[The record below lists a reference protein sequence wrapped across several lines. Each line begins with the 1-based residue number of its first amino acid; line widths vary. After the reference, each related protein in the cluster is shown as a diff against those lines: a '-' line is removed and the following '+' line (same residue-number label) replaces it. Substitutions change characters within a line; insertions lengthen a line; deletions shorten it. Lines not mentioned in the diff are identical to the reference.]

1 MSTIIILILAI
12 LAIVFL
18 VQHPILLTIFVI
30 SLIVIILLYK
40 VYGKKSTVEKITND
54 GKQCKKIAEVIQNN
68 YDVKI
73 NDTSETF
80 WERRFED
87 IKDKTERSYPSK
99 NGLKIPEIMV
109 LNYAKSFDSTG
120 ETIQS
125 FWYYKYGLKDAKEI
139 LDKLLEQ
146 GFICISPIQDTIK
159 RFSNAKLKDMLKE
172 LNLKVSGKKSE
183 LLERLFQNTTIEYLE
198 NKVEARGFS
207 ITEKGEQE
215 LKDNAYVMYF
225 HNGRALISSP
235 DINVWWVNKKLHEY
249 PQKTYREIIW
259 EELQKQ
265 YKIHLREIHLKGYYP
280 YTNICNEI
288 CRFLLEVKGNA
299 EIALKYCAESA
310 YYNINCCMLKEYNE
324 QIEYK
329 DTDSV
334 LEIHD
339 YVYLDELSFKNIQE
353 ELNISDNDIIKK
365 LENIFISFNVD
376 KPLLSDTETA
386 KFIVAKIKKDYD
398 TLDNINYIM

>member
-12 LAIVFL
+12 
-18 VQHPILLTIFVI
+18 
-30 SLIVIILLYK
+30 IVIILLYK

-54 GKQCKKIAEVIQNN
+54 GKQCKKIAEVVQNN

-80 WERRFED
+80 WERQFED

-109 LNYAKSFDSTG
+109 LNYAETFDSTG

-125 FWYYKYGLKDAKEI
+125 FWYYKYGLKNAKEI
-139 LDKLLEQ
+139 LDKLLEK
-146 GFICISPIQDTIK
+146 GFICISPVKDTIK

-207 ITEKGEQE
+207 ITEKGKQE
-215 LKDNAYVMYF
+215 LKDNAYVMYYHRGNSF
-225 HNGRALISSP
+225 TNNPNTNI
-235 DINVWWVNKKLHEY
+235 WWMNKMLHEH
-249 PQKTYREIIW
+249 PKKTYREIIW

-265 YKIHLREIHLKGYYP
+265 YGIALHELNLDKSNKYWQ

-288 CRFLLEVKGNA
+288 CCFLLEVKGNA
-299 EIALKYCAESA
+299 EIALKFYAESA
-310 YYNINCCMLKEYNE
+310 YYNINFRMLKEYNE
-324 QIEYK
+324 RIEYK
-329 DTDSV
+329 TTDSV

-339 YVYLDELSFKNIQE
+339 CVYLDELSFKNIQE
-353 ELNISDNDIIKK
+353 ELNMSDNDIIKK

-398 TLDNINYIM
+398 TLDSINYIM